1 LMGLYM
7 QGQTTGGILEL
18 RTGSPTG
25 NLVGSVE
32 INASKKFNIPVNI
45 SGIQDLYFVF
55 LNPKG
60 GDGALF
66 ALKDF
71 LFEN

>member
-1 LMGLYM
+1 MGLYM
-7 QGQTTGGILEL
+7 QGQTAGGILEL

-25 NLVGSVE
+25 NLVGSAE
-32 INASKKFNIPVNI
+32 INASNKFNIPVNI
-45 SGIQDLYFVF
+45 SGVQDLYFVF
-55 LNPKG
+55 VNPKG

-66 ALKDF
+66 GVKDF